1 MSCYVLH
8 CCWMVGRHCH
18 IHSLTFLRNE
28 RQTASRR
35 LANRYARRYI
45 ERTIGTASC
54 QAIPIVYRY
63 LERRPVTPSRSE
75 GSLAGSSADPSLRE
89 GVTARTPLT
98 SAHGRPSLQMSKSSR
113 E

>member
-1 MSCYVLH
+1 
-8 CCWMVGRHCH
+8 MVGRHCH

-63 LERRPVTPSRSE
+63 LERRPVILSAAKDL
-75 GSLAGSSADPSLRE
+75 SLGRAQILRCAQDDRQDTSLPE
-89 GVTARTPLT
+89 IWTKATQMTILEEEECINVLQGV
-98 SAHGRPSLQMSKSSR
+98 
-113 E
+113 